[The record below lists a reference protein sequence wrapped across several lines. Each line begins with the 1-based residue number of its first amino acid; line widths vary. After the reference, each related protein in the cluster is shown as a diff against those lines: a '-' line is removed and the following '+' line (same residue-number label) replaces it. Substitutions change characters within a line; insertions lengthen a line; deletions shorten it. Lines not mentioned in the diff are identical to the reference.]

1 MKLLEKTL
9 SLIGY
14 EKRAVN
20 GDGYWSDF
28 AALRGATITPA
39 TISAGTCPLV
49 GLRQGGTAI

>member
-20 GDGYWSDF
+20 GDPYWSNF
-28 AALRGATITPA
+28 EALRTGAVTPRPRVQA
-39 TISAGTCPLV
+39 
-49 GLRQGGTAI
+49 